1 MRGRET
7 EKGKVDVVSD
17 LQAAFEKA
25 AVEAK
30 SLTQMPSNNKL
41 LKLYALYKQGSTGD
55 VAGERPS
62 SMDFVNAAK
71 YDAWKE
77 IAGTT
82 RDEAMQQY
90 IDLVEKL
97 KE

>member
-1 MRGRET
+1 MSELRT
-7 EKGKVDVVSD
+7 
-17 LQAAFEKA
+17 AFEKA

-30 SLTQMPSNNKL
+30 ALTKMPSNNKL
-41 LKLYALYKQGSTGD
+41 LKLYALYKQGTTGD
-55 VAGERPS
+55 VTGERPS
-62 SMDFVNAAK
+62 PMDFVNAAK

-77 IAGTT
+77 ITGTAPE
-82 RDEAMQQY
+82 DAMQQY

>member
-1 MRGRET
+1 MSE
-7 EKGKVDVVSD
+7 
-17 LQAAFEKA
+17 LQTAFENA

-30 SLTQMPSNNKL
+30 SLKKMPSNNKL
-41 LKLYALYKQGSTGD
+41 LKLYALYKQGSSGD

-62 SMDFVNAAK
+62 TMDFVNAAK

-77 IAGTT
+77 IAGTS
-82 RDEAMQQY
+82 RDDAMQQY

-97 KE
+97 KG